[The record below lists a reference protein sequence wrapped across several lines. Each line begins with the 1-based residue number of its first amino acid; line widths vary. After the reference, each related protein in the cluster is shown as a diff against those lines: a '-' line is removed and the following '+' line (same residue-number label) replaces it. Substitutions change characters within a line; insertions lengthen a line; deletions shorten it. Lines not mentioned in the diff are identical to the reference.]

1 MLFITVSWQA
11 HEDCKGMIVTL
22 INKKKRIDEK
32 RRDLLKALMVTL
44 LSYELINK
52 KKPKTVTRPDSWLN
66 VTFFYLFLQEQM
78 CNFEL
83 DSSRGGGLTVHQ

>member
-1 MLFITVSWQA
+1 MKTA
-11 HEDCKGMIVTL
+11 RDAIVTL

-32 RRDLLKALMVTL
+32 RRLLKALMVTL

-66 VTFFYLFLQEQM
+66 VTFFYLFVQEQM

-83 DSSRGGGLTVHQ
+83 DSSRTGGGGLTVHQ

>member
-1 MLFITVSWQA
+1 MKTA
-11 HEDCKGMIVTL
+11 RDAIVTL

-52 KKPKTVTRPDSWLN
+52 KKPKTVTRPDNWLN
-66 VTFFYLFLQEQM
+66 VTFFTFS
-78 CNFEL
+78 CRNKCAI
-83 DSSRGGGLTVHQ
+83 SSSIQAVGEV